1 MEPGTIANI
10 ALSLLFVALAM
21 LVFFLLLKRYSSN
34 FTQPEQDQIRI
45 VAQRRMALKS
55 QLILIETD
63 THMSLIAVSGEN
75 VAPIWTT
82 TANSKENNSEV
93 S

>member
-34 FTQPEQDQIRI
+34 FTQPEQDKIRI
-45 VAQRRMALKS
+45 IAQRRMALKIAAATNRDRYPYVS
-55 QLILIETD
+55 D
-63 THMSLIAVSGEN
+63 SSLWRKYRPHLDYDS
-75 VAPIWTT
+75 
-82 TANSKENNSEV
+82 
-93 S
+93 